1 MSETRVTLTPL
12 ERLQLREALQDRW
25 REQVRRI
32 TELSVDLH
40 SALDDADEDEPWI
53 ASVAVAFALSDA
65 RLRMVEIEQAMRRLD
80 YRSYGRCFACLI
92 PLPFTD
98 LVEEPEAR
106 HCIDCRRSGATRVI
120 PAVADVG

>member
-40 SALDDADEDEPWI
+40 SALDDADDETCI
-53 ASVAVAFALSDA
+53 DTAAVAVALSDA
-65 RLRMVEIEQAMRRLD
+65 RLRLVEIEQAMRRLD
-80 YRSYGRCFACLI
+80 DRSYGRCFACLI
-92 PLPFTD
+92 PLPFSD
-98 LVEEPEAR
+98 LMGEPDAR
-106 HCIDCRRSGATRVI
+106 HCTDCRRSDATRIV
-120 PAVADVG
+120 PAIAGAG